1 MSARRRLAQ
10 LGLLGLLL
18 AIAILGAGYS
28 AFERAVTARIAA
40 IETPATGVEVRDR
53 DGALLRAFAN
63 DDGRWRLAAG
73 AGDVDPRY
81 LEMLVAWEDKRFA
94 EHGGVERAGQPP
106 EALGEILARVLRRFG
121 VEIEGN
127 EMRRR
132 GEVLQVL
139 VGDQR
144 GVRAIARCRHPAFV
158 HQEHVDI
165 RPVDLGLRHRGLD
178 V

>member
-94 EHGGVERAGQPP
+94 EHGGVDPVAFVRAVSPGEFVHPA
-106 EALGEILARVLRRFG
+106 ALVQ
-121 VEIEGN
+121 N
-127 EMRRR
+127 MYDPSRR
-132 GEVLQVL
+132 GRTDETSVSVI
-139 VGDQR
+139 G
-144 GVRAIARCRHPAFV
+144 P
-158 HQEHVDI
+158 
-165 RPVDLGLRHRGLD
+165 LR
-178 V
+178 

>member
-18 AIAILGAGYS
+18 AIAILGVGYS

-63 DDGRWRLAAG
+63 GDGRWRLAAG

-94 EHGGVERAGQPP
+94 EHGGVDPVAFVRAAWQSLAERRIVSGGSTLTMQVARLLGRLPTGSLAAKAEQTETRCSGP
-106 EALGEILARVLRRFG
+106 AL
-121 VEIEGN
+121 
-127 EMRRR
+127 
-132 GEVLQVL
+132 
-139 VGDQR
+139 R
-144 GVRAIARCRHPAFV
+144 GV
-158 HQEHVDI
+158 
-165 RPVDLGLRHRGLD
+165 
-178 V
+178 